1 MLKNVPSD
9 KMDDP
14 TVEPIGINTLF
25 CKAELTG
32 ERAKKMLKF
41 SLYGCFFSSNLKSFA
56 IAAKKKK
63 SNPVFIFSA
72 VVFWE
77 CLGPPHCV
85 FMNSYC
91 GCHYFHIV
99 LAEKRLTEGN

>member
-14 TVEPIGINTLF
+14 TVEPVGINTLF

-41 SLYGCFFSSNLKSFA
+41 SLYGCFFFSNLKSFA

-63 SNPVFIFSA
+63 KKQPCVYFQRCSVLGM
-72 VVFWE
+72 
-77 CLGPPHCV
+77 LGPSSLCIHELLLWLPLFPYRV
-85 FMNSYC
+85 
-91 GCHYFHIV
+91 G
-99 LAEKRLTEGN
+99 